1 MLKAGD
7 FHVFQSDC
15 KPSLTKFAPMPPDPG
30 EFKDAKAAGQ
40 VKDSPYRF
48 TRAHWSRPLIWLA
61 EGWVVLERFAMPIL
75 GEGDAEPNDTFV
87 QQVVANAS
95 AACEEVIRRG
105 VTTPGT
111 CDQPNRLETTALET
125 TALEHCCSVETCLSR
140 RRMCLSVCMVQGR
153 LRWVVTAT
161 ARS

>member
-1 MLKAGD
+1 
-7 FHVFQSDC
+7 
-15 KPSLTKFAPMPPDPG
+15 MPRCRADPG

-105 VTTPGT
+105 VTTPGP
-111 CDQPNRLETTALET
+111 CDQPTQA
-125 TALEHCCSVETCLSR
+125 S
-140 RRMCLSVCMVQGR
+140 
-153 LRWVVTAT
+153 
-161 ARS
+161 